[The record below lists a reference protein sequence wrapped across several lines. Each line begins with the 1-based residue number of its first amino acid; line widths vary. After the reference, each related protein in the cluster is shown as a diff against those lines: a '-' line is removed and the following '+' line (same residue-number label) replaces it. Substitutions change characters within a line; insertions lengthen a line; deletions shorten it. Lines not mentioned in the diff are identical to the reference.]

1 MIRLEGV
8 GQRYRRG
15 PLVVEGVE
23 LAIGPGEPVVVLG
36 ENGSGKS
43 TLLRVIAGCGTPSE
57 GRVTG
62 RPVTVGYVPDRFPAH
77 LRMSAA
83 SYLRHL
89 RRIRG
94 RSAGDPVELLERLGF
109 SGGLSTPMSRL
120 SKGNAQKVGLVQALT
135 SGAELLVL
143 DEPWSGLDVGVRP
156 VLTTEITALS
166 RTTAVVLTDHTGTAD
181 ALPGRRKLR
190 LHDRRLRDEA
200 HEGAGGE
207 SHRDRTDAGGDRGG
221 SGGRGTVVITLS
233 CPEGLAEPVLAEAA
247 RLGATVEEVR
257 RS

>member
-1 MIRLEGV
+1 MIRLESV

-15 PLVVEGVE
+15 PLVVEDVDLE
-23 LAIGPGEPVVVLG
+23 IKPGEPLVILG

-57 GRVTG
+57 GRITG
-62 RPVTVGYVPDRFPAH
+62 RPATVGYVPDRFPAH
-77 LRMSAA
+77 LRMPAS

-94 RSAGDPVELLERLGF
+94 RQSGNPVELLQRLGF

-156 VLTTEITALS
+156 VLSEVITALAPS
-166 RTTAVVLTDHTGTAD
+166 TALVLTDHTGTAD
-181 ALPGRRKLR
+181 ALPQRRKLR
-190 LHDRRLRDEA
+190 LREQRLTGEPDG
-200 HEGAGGE
+200 EG
-207 SHRDRTDAGGDRGG
+207 TL
-221 SGGRGTVVITLS
+221 VITMT
-233 CPEGLAEPVLAEAA
+233 CPARLADPVLAEVS
-247 RLGATVEEVR
+247 RRGATVREVR
-257 RS
+257 RA

>member
-1 MIRLEGV
+1 MIRLESV

-15 PLVVEGVE
+15 PLVFEGVDLE
-23 LAIGPGEPVVVLG
+23 IKPGEPIVVLG
-36 ENGSGKS
+36 ENGTGKS

-62 RPVTVGYVPDRFPAH
+62 RPPTVGYVPDRFPAH
-77 LRMSAA
+77 LRMSAS

-94 RSAGDPVELLERLGF
+94 RSAGNPEELLRRLGF
-109 SGGLSTPMSRL
+109 SGGLSTPMSQL

-156 VLTTEITALS
+156 VLTDEITALVP
-166 RTTAVVLTDHTGTAD
+166 TTALVLTDHTGTAD
-181 ALPGRRKLR
+181 ALPGRQNLHLR
-190 LHDRRLRDEA
+190 NRQLTPAPDGSATKSNRSRESR
-200 HEGAGGE
+200 GA
-207 SHRDRTDAGGDRGG
+207 
-221 SGGRGTVVITLS
+221 GTVVITLS
-233 CPEGLAEPVLAEAA
+233 CPETLTGSVVAEAT
-247 RLGATVEEVR
+247 RLGATVEGVHR
-257 RS
+257 P

>member
-1 MIRLEGV
+1 MIRLESV

-15 PLVVEGVE
+15 PLVVADVD
-23 LAIGPGEPVVVLG
+23 LTIGPGEPIVVLG
-36 ENGSGKS
+36 ENGTGKS

-57 GRVTG
+57 GRITG
-62 RPVTVGYVPDRFPAH
+62 RPATVGYVPDRFPAH
-77 LRMSAA
+77 LRMPAT

-94 RSAGDPVELLERLGF
+94 RSAGDPVELLGRLGF

-156 VLTTEITALS
+156 VLTNVITALAP
-166 RTTAVVLTDHTGTAD
+166 TTALVLTDHTGTAD

-190 LHDRRLRDEA
+190 LRNRRLQEEHD
-200 HEGAGGE
+200 
-207 SHRDRTDAGGDRGG
+207 
-221 SGGRGTVVITLS
+221 SGGTVVIRLT
-233 CPEGLAEPVLAEAA
+233 CPAGVAEPVLAEAT

-257 RS
+257 HS